1 METITLAMW
10 VKLKREE
17 ENLSLFN
24 IDPTSDGRGA
34 VVALEVVHGK
44 IRWSHQ
50 DNNGLEIFEL
60 ITGQRGVMPQ
70 GLWTHVA
77 ASYDSHKGREHLIII
92 HDNIIS
98 SRRRSPMKTLILA
111 RNCS

>member
-1 METITLAMW
+1 MFLGKRMETITLAMW

-50 DNNGLEIFEL
+50 DSNGLEIFEL
-60 ITGQRGVMPQ
+60 LTGQRGVMPQ

-77 ASYDSHKGREHLIII
+77 ASYDSHKGKITSVITSYNVI
-92 HDNIIS
+92 
-98 SRRRSPMKTLILA
+98 
-111 RNCS
+111 